1 MYQSQTNNSS
11 NQNEEFSNQKNKALL
26 WNLMYEGGV
35 FKGISSQYLENVK
48 NEFERKI
55 VKITSNMSS
64 SATLTQL
71 NKQIISEMMTDLN
84 KYRVIN
90 NTAPASAPAS
100 ASTITTPLK
109 EVTVE
114 PVTAKEVSEKKLKQ
128 FNNNLEKKQSEF
140 DEFLKQKQ
148 PDEIDFSDKLDQP
161 IGNEINN
168 MLEAAISKRE
178 NELNIVLDKQNAKEA
193 EKWINKDNDNKE
205 KQVRFEPIQ
214 LKAPTQPHS
223 QPHSQPQP
231 KSQQP
236 SVDSFLSKLKP
247 KKEEDN
253 NIKNEITKINE
264 RLTLIET
271 SQGEILELLNKIISN
286 NDNK

>member
-1 MYQSQTNNSS
+1 MYQSQTNNNS

-90 NTAPASAPAS
+90 TTVPTSTPASTHA
-100 ASTITTPLK
+100 ITTPLK

-128 FNNNLEKKQSEF
+128 FNNNLERKQSEF
-140 DEFLKQKQ
+140 DELLKQKQ

-178 NELNIVLDKQNAKEA
+178 KELNIVLDKQSAKEA
-193 EKWINKDNDNKE
+193 ETWINKDNDDKE
-205 KQVRFEPIQ
+205 KQVRFEP
-214 LKAPTQPHS
+214 TQPQQH
-223 QPHSQPQP
+223 PQPQP
-231 KSQQP
+231 QQSIQSQPP

-253 NIKNEITKINE
+253 NIKNEIAKINE

-286 NDNK
+286 NDDK

>member
-35 FKGISSQYLENVK
+35 FKGIPSQYLENVK

-90 NTAPASAPAS
+90 NTTPASAPAS

-128 FNNNLEKKQSEF
+128 FNNNLERKQSEF
-140 DEFLKQKQ
+140 DELLKQKQ
-148 PDEIDFSDKLDQP
+148 PDDIDFSDKLDQP

-178 NELNIVLDKQNAKEA
+178 KELNIVLDKQSAKEA
-193 EKWINKDNDNKE
+193 ETWINKDNDDKE
-205 KQVRFEPIQ
+205 KQVRFEPTQSQQIQ
-214 LKAPTQPHS
+214 K
-223 QPHSQPQP
+223 SQPQQSIQ
-231 KSQQP
+231 SQPP

-247 KKEEDN
+247 KKETDN

-286 NDNK
+286 NDDK